1 MATWR
6 KVLVSGSAAVLS
18 TVTSDAAVTAGTSFV
33 IGSADINETDLEQID
48 GITAGQGAANK
59 ALVLDGNAD
68 IASGVRNIAITGTFS
83 DGNYTFDTSGNV
95 SGLGTIGSGNITS
108 TGTVQ
113 GTTITATTAFAP
125 DASDGAA
132 LGTSALEFSDLYL
145 ADGAVLSLGDGGAD
159 VTFTHVADTGVLLNS
174 TNKIQFNDSSQYI
187 GASSTADL
195 DIAATTD
202 VNIDATTLDVNAA
215 LDVSGATTLN
225 GAVTLGDASGDDI
238 TNTGRWVGDFVP
250 KSDSAIDLGT
260 SALQFAEAHIDTG
273 YIDAITATGTST
285 LTTVDINGGN
295 IDGTV
300 IGAASAAAATLAAT
314 VTTTLKNAS
323 AVGASHLTGS
333 FSGSF
338 VGDGSN
344 LTGVA
349 QDINTLTSYGA
360 ATIHQDD
367 DEFLIS
373 DNGTEKKITFSNL
386 EDSIFANVSGDAT
399 IAAGGALTLAS
410 NSVSQA
416 QLDDDAVGADELAA
430 DAVVNASIASN
441 AAIDMDKLDGDSLA
455 SSLTDFAQDDL
466 VILSDTS
473 DSGDLKSMTT
483 SNLEDAIFGNV
494 SGDAAIAAGGALTIA
509 DAFLVNDASDST
521 SGTITA
527 AGFTTT
533 ATGSIAHI
541 KASDEISGSISQ
553 AIQAGITTMANLT
566 TVGTIGSGTWEGTTV
581 AVDQGGTGATTLN
594 NLITLGTHSTGN
606 YVATVA
612 DSGTGG
618 ITVANSGAETAAVTL
633 ELDINGLTAA
643 AIASGDMIAFSDEGS
658 AGDPSKKESIDDIAT
673 LFAGDALA
681 ASSAVLAVQVDDTT
695 IETNSDALR
704 AKTAAISDGGSG
716 LATADQIHTFYTA
729 GGSNLATAFNTDLGG
744 DFIIGNQSSDTA
756 TFSGPVTIT
765 GNLDVNG
772 TLTTIDSTNLRVADR
787 FIYASSGS
795 TSGDGGLI
803 VGTGADGV
811 GTALGY
817 DDSASRWALTKAD
830 DTAEDATSITPRQY
844 VVSVSGSAADASS
857 NPSDFGSSATDR
869 IGMMHVNTSTGDIFI
884 FS

>member
-18 TVTSDAAVTAGTSFV
+18 SVTSDAAITAGTSFV
-33 IGSADINETDLEQID
+33 IGSADINETDLEKID
-48 GITAGQGAANK
+48 GITNGAGAANK

-68 IASGVRNIAITGTFS
+68 IASGVRNITITGTLS

-95 SGLGTIGSGNITS
+95 SGLGTVGSGNITS

-132 LGTSALEFSDLYL
+132 LGTSALEFSDLFL

-187 GASSTADL
+187 GASSAADL

-225 GAVTLGDASGDDI
+225 GAVTLGNATGDDI

-260 SALQFAEAHIDTG
+260 SALQFAEAHIDAG

-295 IDGTV
+295 IDGTT
-300 IGAASAAAATLAAT
+300 IGATTAAAATLAAT
-314 VTTTLKNAS
+314 VTTTLKNVS

-333 FSGSF
+333 FTGSF

-349 QDINTLTSYGA
+349 QDIDTLNAYGA
-360 ATIHQDD
+360 ATMHQTQDKL
-367 DEFLIS
+367 LIS
-373 DNGTEKKITFSNL
+373 DNGTEKSITFSNF
-386 EDSIFANVSGDAT
+386 EDSIFANISGDAT

-430 DAVVNASIASN
+430 NAVVNASIASG

-455 SSLTDFAQDDL
+455 GTLTDFAQDDL
-466 VILSDTS
+466 VILSDTD
-473 DSGDLKSMTT
+473 DSGDLKKMTT
-483 SNLEDAIFGNV
+483 SNFEDAIFGNV

-509 DAFLVNDASDST
+509 AASVEGSMLNDNVISGQSNLGSATVAQSDEFLFSDA
-521 SGTITA
+521 GTIKALTFSNLEDSMFANFSSEATVA
-527 AGFTTT
+527 AGGAVTLAATNTSLTTL
-533 ATGSIAHI
+533 
-541 KASDEISGSISQ
+541 
-553 AIQAGITTMANLT
+553 ANLT
-566 TVGTIGSGTWEGTTV
+566 TAGALNAGSITTGFG
-581 AVDQGGTGATTLN
+581 AINNGASAITTTG
-594 NLITLGTHSTGN
+594 
-606 YVATVA
+606 
-612 DSGTGG
+612 
-618 ITVANSGAETAAVTL
+618 
-633 ELDINGLTAA
+633 
-643 AIASGDMIAFSDEGS
+643 
-658 AGDPSKKESIDDIAT
+658 
-673 LFAGDALA
+673 
-681 ASSAVLAVQVDDTT
+681 
-695 IETNSDALR
+695 
-704 AKTAAISDGGSG
+704 
-716 LATADQIHTFYTA
+716 
-729 GGSNLATAFNTDLGG
+729 
-744 DFIIGNQSSDTA
+744 
-756 TFSGPVTIT
+756 TIT
-765 GNLDVNG
+765 GGALSITANATINGDLTVNG
-772 TLTTIDSTNLRVADR
+772 TTTTLSTTNLAVGDS
-787 FIYASSGS
+787 FIFAATGSAASNV
-795 TSGDGGLI
+795 DGGLI
-803 VGTGADGV
+803 VQEGA
-811 GTALGY
+811 
-817 DDSASRWALTKAD
+817 
-830 DTAEDATSITPRQY
+830 
-844 VVSVSGSAADASS
+844 SVDSGSAIYHDTGDNRWSVAKEVAA
-857 NPSDFGSSATDR
+857 SATAVTALE
-869 IGMMHVNTSTGDIFI
+869 HVVTVKQLGDNDDPVTADKEYGAGEMAINSDGTIWI

>member
-18 TVTSDAAVTAGTSFV
+18 SVTSDAAITAGTSFV
-33 IGSADINETDLEQID
+33 IGSADINETDLEKID
-48 GITAGQGAANK
+48 GITNGAGAANK

-68 IASGVRNIAITGTFS
+68 IASGVRNITITGTLS

-95 SGLGTIGSGNITS
+95 SGLGTVGSGNITS

-132 LGTSALEFSDLYL
+132 LGTSALEFSDLFL

-187 GASSTADL
+187 GASSAADL

-225 GAVTLGDASGDDI
+225 GAVTLGNATGDDI

-260 SALQFAEAHIDTG
+260 SALQFAEAHIDAG

-295 IDGTV
+295 IDGTT
-300 IGAASAAAATLAAT
+300 IGATTAAAATLAAT
-314 VTTTLKNAS
+314 VTTTLKNVS

-333 FSGSF
+333 FTGSF

-349 QDINTLTSYGA
+349 QDIDTLNAYGA
-360 ATIHQDD
+360 ATMHQTQDKL
-367 DEFLIS
+367 LIS
-373 DNGTEKKITFSNL
+373 DNGTEKSITFSNF
-386 EDSIFANVSGDAT
+386 EDSIFANISGDAT

-430 DAVVNASIASN
+430 NAVVNASIASG

-455 SSLTDFAQDDL
+455 GTLTDFAQDDL
-466 VILSDTS
+466 VILSDTD
-473 DSGDLKSMTT
+473 DSGDLKKMTT
-483 SNLEDAIFGNV
+483 SNFEDAIFGNV

-509 DAFLVNDASDST
+509 AASVEGSMLNDNVISGQSNLGSATVAQSDEFLFSDA
-521 SGTITA
+521 GTIKALTFTNLEDSMFANFSSEATVA
-527 AGFTTT
+527 AGGAVTLAATNTSLTTL
-533 ATGSIAHI
+533 
-541 KASDEISGSISQ
+541 
-553 AIQAGITTMANLT
+553 ANLT
-566 TVGTIGSGTWEGTTV
+566 TAGALNAGSITTGFG
-581 AVDQGGTGATTLN
+581 AINNGASAITTTG
-594 NLITLGTHSTGN
+594 
-606 YVATVA
+606 
-612 DSGTGG
+612 
-618 ITVANSGAETAAVTL
+618 
-633 ELDINGLTAA
+633 
-643 AIASGDMIAFSDEGS
+643 
-658 AGDPSKKESIDDIAT
+658 
-673 LFAGDALA
+673 
-681 ASSAVLAVQVDDTT
+681 
-695 IETNSDALR
+695 
-704 AKTAAISDGGSG
+704 
-716 LATADQIHTFYTA
+716 
-729 GGSNLATAFNTDLGG
+729 
-744 DFIIGNQSSDTA
+744 
-756 TFSGPVTIT
+756 TIT
-765 GNLDVNG
+765 GGALSITANATINGDLTVNG
-772 TLTTIDSTNLRVADR
+772 TTTTLSTTNLAVGDS
-787 FIYASSGS
+787 FIFAATGSAASNV
-795 TSGDGGLI
+795 DGGLI
-803 VGTGADGV
+803 VQEGA
-811 GTALGY
+811 
-817 DDSASRWALTKAD
+817 
-830 DTAEDATSITPRQY
+830 
-844 VVSVSGSAADASS
+844 SVDSGSAIYHDTGDNRWSVAKEVAA
-857 NPSDFGSSATDR
+857 SATAVTALE
-869 IGMMHVNTSTGDIFI
+869 HVVTVKQLGDNDDPVTADKEYGAGEMAINSDGTIWI

>member
-132 LGTSALEFSDLYL
+132 LGTSALEFSDLFL

-187 GASSTADL
+187 GASSAADL

-225 GAVTLGDASGDDI
+225 GAVTLGDATGDDI

-260 SALQFAEAHIDTG
+260 SALQFAEAHIDAG

-295 IDGTV
+295 IDGTS
-300 IGAASAAAATLAAT
+300 IGATVSASARLAAT
-314 VTTTLKNAS
+314 TTTTLTNYS
-323 AVGASHLTGS
+323 AVGSSHLTGS
-333 FSGSF
+333 FTGSF
-338 VGDGSN
+338 VGDGSQ

-349 QDINTLTSYGA
+349 QDIELLDAYGA
-360 ATIHQDD
+360 ATLHQTQDK
-367 DEFLIS
+367 FLVS
-373 DNGTEKKITFSNL
+373 DNGTEKSITFSNMQ
-386 EDSIFANVSGDAT
+386 DSIFADVSGDAT

-455 SSLTDFAQDDL
+455 GTITDFAQDDL

-473 DSGDLKSMTT
+473 DSGDLKKMTT
-483 SNLEDAIFGNV
+483 SNFEDAIFGNV

-509 DAFLVNDASDST
+509 NDSIESGMLNDNVISGQSNLGSATVAQSDEFLFSDAGTIKALTFSNLEDSMFANFSSEATVAAGGAVTLAATNTSLTTLANLTTAGALNAGSITTGFGAINNGASGITT
-521 SGTITA
+521 SGTVA
-527 AGFTTT
+527 AGTLTVSANATIEGDLTVNGTTTTLATTNLAVQDAFIFT
-533 ATGSIAHI
+533 ATGS
-541 KASDEISGSISQ
+541 
-553 AIQAGITTMANLT
+553 
-566 TVGTIGSGTWEGTTV
+566 
-581 AVDQGGTGATTLN
+581 
-594 NLITLGTHSTGN
+594 
-606 YVATVA
+606 
-612 DSGTGG
+612 
-618 ITVANSGAETAAVTL
+618 
-633 ELDINGLTAA
+633 
-643 AIASGDMIAFSDEGS
+643 
-658 AGDPSKKESIDDIAT
+658 
-673 LFAGDALA
+673 A
-681 ASSAVLAVQVDDTT
+681 ASNV
-695 IETNSDALR
+695 
-704 AKTAAISDGGSG
+704 
-716 LATADQIHTFYTA
+716 
-729 GGSNLATAFNTDLGG
+729 
-744 DFIIGNQSSDTA
+744 
-756 TFSGPVTIT
+756 
-765 GNLDVNG
+765 
-772 TLTTIDSTNLRVADR
+772 
-787 FIYASSGS
+787 
-795 TSGDGGLI
+795 DGGLI
-803 VGTGADGV
+803 VQEGA
-811 GTALGY
+811 
-817 DDSASRWALTKAD
+817 
-830 DTAEDATSITPRQY
+830 
-844 VVSVSGSAADASS
+844 SVDSGSAIYHDTGDNRWSVAKGIGA
-857 NPSDFGSSATDR
+857 SATAVTALE
-869 IGMMHVNTSTGDIFI
+869 HVVTVKQLGDNDDPISGDKEYGAGEMAINSDGTIWI

>member
-95 SGLGTIGSGNITS
+95 SGLGTIDSGNITS

-225 GAVTLGDASGDDI
+225 GAVTLGNATGDDI

-360 ATIHQDD
+360 ATIHQTQ

-509 DAFLVNDASDST
+509 NDSIESGMLNDNVISGQSNLGSATVAQSDEFLFSDAGTIKALTFSNLEDSMFANFSSEATVAAGGAVTLAATNTSLTTLANLTTAGALNAGSITTGFGAINNGASGITT
-521 SGTITA
+521 SGTVA
-527 AGFTTT
+527 AGTLTVSANATIEGDLTVNGTTTTLATTNLAVQDAFIFT
-533 ATGSIAHI
+533 ATGS
-541 KASDEISGSISQ
+541 
-553 AIQAGITTMANLT
+553 
-566 TVGTIGSGTWEGTTV
+566 
-581 AVDQGGTGATTLN
+581 
-594 NLITLGTHSTGN
+594 
-606 YVATVA
+606 
-612 DSGTGG
+612 
-618 ITVANSGAETAAVTL
+618 
-633 ELDINGLTAA
+633 
-643 AIASGDMIAFSDEGS
+643 
-658 AGDPSKKESIDDIAT
+658 
-673 LFAGDALA
+673 A
-681 ASSAVLAVQVDDTT
+681 ASNV
-695 IETNSDALR
+695 
-704 AKTAAISDGGSG
+704 
-716 LATADQIHTFYTA
+716 
-729 GGSNLATAFNTDLGG
+729 
-744 DFIIGNQSSDTA
+744 
-756 TFSGPVTIT
+756 
-765 GNLDVNG
+765 
-772 TLTTIDSTNLRVADR
+772 
-787 FIYASSGS
+787 
-795 TSGDGGLI
+795 DGGLI
-803 VGTGADGV
+803 VQEGA
-811 GTALGY
+811 
-817 DDSASRWALTKAD
+817 
-830 DTAEDATSITPRQY
+830 
-844 VVSVSGSAADASS
+844 SVDSGSAIYHDTGDNRWSVAKGIAA
-857 NPSDFGSSATDR
+857 SATAVTALE
-869 IGMMHVNTSTGDIFI
+869 HVVTVKQLGDNDDPVSGDKEYGAGEMAINSDGTIWI